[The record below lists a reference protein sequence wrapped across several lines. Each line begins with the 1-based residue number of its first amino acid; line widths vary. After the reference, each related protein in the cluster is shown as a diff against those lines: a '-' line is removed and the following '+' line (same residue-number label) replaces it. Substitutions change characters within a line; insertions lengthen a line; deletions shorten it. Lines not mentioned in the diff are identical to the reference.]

1 MNVFCYVA
9 HMPDLLVQFD
19 VGVTVR
25 GTTTSEGQEVLSVID
40 FINIVCKKSGNYAR
54 QLWSRLKKSFE
65 MEGLVV
71 IVRLRVSSPPSPYKQ
86 PVVTRLSPAM
96 TRTGLQFLLVV
107 LGDKV
112 KLHESA
118 WTRFMA
124 LDRSMITEF
133 DFNSL
138 VPRK

>member
-1 MNVFCYVA
+1 MT
-9 HMPDLLVQFD
+9 HMSDLLVQFD
-19 VGVTVR
+19 AGVTVR
-25 GTTTSEGQEVLSVID
+25 GTTTSDGQEVLSVID
-40 FINIVCKKSGNYAR
+40 FINLVCKKSGNYAR

-71 IVRLRVSSPPSPYKQ
+71 VVRLRVSSPPSPYKQ

-96 TRTGLQFLLVV
+96 TRTGLQFLLGV

-112 KLHESA
+112 KLHESVL
-118 WTRFMA
+118 TRFMA